1 MENEQKKT
9 FETNVVKPSIT
20 FLHEDIEYRFLSSE
34 DELSLDTKIQNL
46 NDYLNL
52 NNGKGQEDQ
61 VKDKLYKES
70 IEMWRDLASSLKE
83 VNYSF
88 FLNRK
93 QFNFLVELLTE
104 KLEYDVNT
112 IFLAVEL
119 RNMLG
124 KWNDI
129 SSKTKSD
136 KEIKEYFSDA
146 TEITYIYHLISK
158 YKIKGISNAT
168 VYFTEVLRKIG
179 YLSKIINYYDT
190 SAKNLKKDIE
200 LWVAAFEDGV
210 EIDNSTK
217 TDNVELT
224 ETE

>member
-1 MENEQKKT
+1 MENEQKKK
-9 FETNVVKPSIT
+9 FETNVVKPSVI
-20 FLHEDIEYRFLSSE
+20 FLNEDIEYRYISTE
-34 DELSLDTKIQNL
+34 DELTLDTKIQNL
-46 NDYLNL
+46 NDYIKS

-70 IEMWRDLASSLKE
+70 IEMWKELASSLKD

-168 VYFTEVLRKIG
+168 LYFTEVLRKIG

-210 EIDNSTK
+210 EIDNSTPI
-217 TDNVELT
+217 NQI
-224 ETE
+224 ETEITE